1 MKNIL
6 KTSGLASTSLI
17 VIADKY
23 WFKNT
28 AGYYRIS
35 EIGLGIST
43 ECFVRRLRKLPWLGS
58 AHEWCKSSSFIII
71 VVVII
76 IIIINPVVIIVIV
89 TVIIIITI
97 IVVAVIIIIIIDHVG
112 YTKVIFH

>member
-6 KTSGLASTSLI
+6 KTSGLASTSLT

-43 ECFVRRLRKLPWLGS
+43 ESFVRRLRKLPWLGS

-71 VVVII
+71 VVAII
-76 IIIINPVVIIVIV
+76 IIIINPVVIIV

-112 YTKVIFH
+112 YTKIIFH

>member
-6 KTSGLASTSLI
+6 KTSGLASTSLT

-71 VVVII
+71 VVAII
-76 IIIINPVVIIVIV
+76 IIIINPVVIIV

-112 YTKVIFH
+112 YTKIIFH

>member
-6 KTSGLASTSLI
+6 KTSGLASTSLT

-58 AHEWCKSSSFIII
+58 AHEWCKSSSFI
-71 VVVII
+71 
-76 IIIINPVVIIVIV
+76 VIV

-97 IVVAVIIIIIIDHVG
+97 IAVAVIIIIIIDHVG

>member
-6 KTSGLASTSLI
+6 KTSGLASTSLT

-43 ECFVRRLRKLPWLGS
+43 ESFVRRLRKLPWLGS

-71 VVVII
+71 VVAII
-76 IIIINPVVIIVIV
+76 IIIINPVVIVV

-112 YTKVIFH
+112 YTKIIFH